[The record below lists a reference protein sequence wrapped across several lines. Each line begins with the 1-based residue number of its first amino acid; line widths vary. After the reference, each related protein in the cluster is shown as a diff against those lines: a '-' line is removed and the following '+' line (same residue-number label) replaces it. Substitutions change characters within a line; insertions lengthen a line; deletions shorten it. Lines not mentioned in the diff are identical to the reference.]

1 MKADPGYFGPQSM
14 MWKVNK
20 EITVLFG
27 SARALLMHAAHPYCS
42 WSKTDF
48 ILLGVIHGKD

>member
-1 MKADPGYFGPQSM
+1 MKSDPGYFGPNSM

-27 SARALLMHAAHPYCS
+27 GARALLMHAAHPLIAAGAKCLTS
-42 WSKTDF
+42 
-48 ILLGVIHGKD
+48 LARLRN

>member
-1 MKADPGYFGPQSM
+1 MKADPGYFGSESM

-27 SARALLMHAAHPYCS
+27 SARALLMHSEHPLIVPARWQNRGLINTHY
-42 WSKTDF
+42 
-48 ILLGVIHGKD
+48 